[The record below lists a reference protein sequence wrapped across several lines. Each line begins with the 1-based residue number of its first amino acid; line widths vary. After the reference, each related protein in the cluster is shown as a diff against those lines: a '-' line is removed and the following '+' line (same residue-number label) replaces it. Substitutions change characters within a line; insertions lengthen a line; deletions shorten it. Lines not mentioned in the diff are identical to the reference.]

1 VSSADTPVLFKL
13 TPVTV
18 TGDDVPLL
26 NVKWAKSA
34 TDCPATN
41 VAVVGLSL
49 DNATENPPV
58 TVVVV
63 PVVVVVVV
71 VVPVVVV
78 VVPAAIK
85 ALAFALEAVAKLP
98 VPAVKPYGVKTSE
111 AYLFWNFITAAL
123 VAVPK

>member
-1 VSSADTPVLFKL
+1 MSSEDTPVLFKL

-26 NVKWAKSA
+26 NVKCAKSA

-41 VAVVGLSL
+41 VADAGLSL

-58 TVVVV
+58 TGVV
-63 PVVVVVVV
+63 VVVVVVV

-98 VPAVKPYGVKTSE
+98 VPEAKPYGVKTSE
-111 AYLFWNFITAAL
+111 AYLFWNFTTAAL